1 MAILGQIRK
10 RSFVLIVVIGM
21 ALFAFVISGVFVG
34 SGLSQNQTIGEVN
47 GEKIDYETFNLLV
60 QQTQD
65 FYGLDLI
72 NAVNYAWE
80 VGIKN
85 IVLTQELDKLGI
97 NAGKDQL
104 EQIVSAEPSIV
115 SNPEFQNDLGLF
127 DFTKFSRYINQL
139 KSMNPTAYNSWKI
152 QEQNV
157 IASAKQKI
165 YFNLI
170 TSSITYTDVESN
182 LEYHL
187 ENDKVTIDYIKIPFN
202 EIPDSIFKITNS
214 QISNFIKKNKNNY
227 IIDPSRIIEYV
238 FVPDVASPLDEN
250 NIRTNL
256 ESIRDGIIQYNDVTK
271 LVDSIEGFKD
281 VKNIVEFVETY
292 SEKLYDSIYKTRDQ
306 LSGDFRDILYGLRK
320 GKTFGPYKDGNYY
333 VLSKMIDKK
342 REGGV
347 NKVLLANIHQQIVP
361 SNESSNQNYRLASRI
376 EFDAK
381 TNLSL
386 DQNNYSYS
394 VQNYETLNPYDSGIP
409 GISDSRSVI
418 KWIYDES
425 TKVDEIKRFTLTEG
439 YLIGR
444 IKEINKER
452 LPGVGDVSDNVKNE
466 MLKKI
471 KFDYIKKK
479 YKTPTI
485 ESIAEDY
492 NMDIQRASAVT
503 QYDPV
508 LVGAGAEPY
517 IIGASFALEPGEV
530 SNLLLGKEGIY
541 IIHSISK
548 EIAEDLNLNSA
559 ISRSLSDREIERI
572 YSLIPEVLES
582 SADIKDNR
590 SLYY

>member
-271 LVDSIEGFKD
+271 LVDTIEGFKD

-572 YSLIPEVLES
+572 FSLIPEVLES